1 MSRAFVPPRRLFE
14 SSHAWI
20 GNTYSG
26 VVLPGL
32 GHVPFE
38 EDPEAFTQV
47 MQEWLAALK

>member
-1 MSRAFVPPRRLFE
+1 
-14 SSHAWI
+14 
-20 GNTYSG
+20 